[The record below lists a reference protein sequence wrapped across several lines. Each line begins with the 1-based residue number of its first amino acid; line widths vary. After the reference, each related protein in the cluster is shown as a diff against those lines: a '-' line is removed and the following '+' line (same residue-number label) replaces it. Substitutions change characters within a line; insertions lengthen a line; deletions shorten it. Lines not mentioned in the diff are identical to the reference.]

1 MKLGLAGI
9 NVGTLAV
16 PQFGRLA
23 ALAEELGYDSL
34 WTAEHIVLPDL
45 PPGETPRPGTMPF
58 MDSIA
63 ALGFLAAHT
72 RTMKL
77 ATGVLLLPQHNP
89 LLLAKQ
95 LASVDVLSG
104 GRLIVGIGV
113 GGVEQEAQAMGSP
126 MHERGARANEYLNAM
141 LALWT
146 MPHPNYI
153 GRHVSFERINAYPR
167 PVQQPYPPI
176 VIGGRSEGAMRRT
189 VRYAAG
195 WYGYAMTVEQTR
207 DQLALLASARQ
218 RYERPSELGEIEITI
233 HPREPITPETI
244 QAYAELGVARLVL
257 TPARDAGLDQAES
270 VVRQYAPAQ
279 LGLASE

>member
-1 MKLGLAGI
+1 
-9 NVGTLAV
+9 
-16 PQFGRLA
+16 
-23 ALAEELGYDSL
+23 
-34 WTAEHIVLPDL
+34 
-45 PPGETPRPGTMPF
+45 MPF
-58 MDSIA
+58 LDSIA

-72 RTMKL
+72 RTLKL

-126 MHERGARANEYLNAM
+126 MRERGSRANEYLDAM
-141 LALWT
+141 IALWT
-146 MPHPNYI
+146 MPHPNYS
-153 GRHVSFERINAYPR
+153 GRHVSFEGINAYPR
-167 PVQQPYPPI
+167 PVQKAYPPI

-207 DQLALLASARQ
+207 EQLALLASTRQ
-218 RYERPSELGEIEITI
+218 RVERPSDLGEIEITI

-244 QAYAELGVARLVL
+244 SAYAELGVARLVL

-270 VVRQYAPAQ
+270 VVRQFAPAQ
-279 LGLASE
+279 LGLTPG